1 MTPFCPLKGAPNDA
15 EECKSRLRATDL
27 ISKPPATE
35 IRTILRLTQISLDP
49 WGTIWKNNKL
59 EAHQTIVWRYK
70 LFIHVYTN
78 TANTLYTI
86 LNSTG
91 MEKITLK
98 ASNDSLD
105 LNKDWSFQWNSPVE
119 LIAKL
124 LCCPRSIGKPSR
136 TPPKKKTPF
145 NWYISSVGIVHLV
158 EQILGCSAKH
168 HEIFGK
174 GNF

>member
-136 TPPKKKTPF
+136 TPPKKKNTLQLIYLQRGDCAF
-145 NWYISSVGIVHLV
+145 GWASSWL
-158 EQILGCSAKH
+158 
-168 HEIFGK
+168 
-174 GNF
+174 